1 MSTDAVNPDAIADRT
16 TVGVF
21 FRQAARFGDR
31 PLVHYRGTEP
41 TWSVATWADMER
53 WVLAVASALVEAG
66 VKAGDSV
73 VLISENR
80 VEWIYCDVA
89 IQSIGAIAVPIYP
102 SSPPELAQKIASDSG
117 AVLAIASGERLA
129 GKLAT
134 TAQLRR
140 IARIDADVAEWVK
153 QEPQRLVE
161 VRSRLESI
169 QPDDLCTIVYT
180 SGTTG
185 EPKGAEL
192 AHRDLVD
199 ISRAI
204 LKVFPLSADDSTLSF
219 LPFSHVFERINGL
232 FIGMMF
238 GGQAW
243 ISRGTDHLAEELGD
257 VKPTVMNSVPRVYE
271 KMYGAV
277 MARVREAPA
286 VRRALFKWAVR
297 VGTSFAHA
305 AQPSPW
311 LRWRHQLADRLV
323 LAALRRRL
331 TGGRLRFFISGGAAL
346 AREIEEFF
354 WAIGV
359 PILNGWGMTEVSSGA
374 SSNTL
379 AEHRF
384 LTVGKPFPGVEL
396 KIAEDGEILIKSP
409 GNMVGYHN
417 NPAAT
422 AEMIKDG
429 WVYSGDIG
437 EIDADGFLKI
447 TDRKKALFK
456 TAVGKYVA
464 PQPLEFDL
472 MRDHLIERA
481 VVVGDGKPYVT
492 ALIVPDW
499 DAARKEGLDEN
510 ALRGHIQKVVDG
522 ANASRGNW
530 EAIQYF
536 ELLPRDFSEAEGEL
550 SLKLDIKRKVVQEH
564 YKQQI
569 ESMYERKKPP

>member
-1 MSTDAVNPDAIADRT
+1 MSPDAIADGT

-31 PLVHYRGTEP
+31 PLVHYRASEP
-41 TWSVATWADMER
+41 SWKVATWADMKR
-53 WVLAVASALVEAG
+53 SVLAVASALVEAG

-80 VEWIYCDVA
+80 VEWIYCDIA
-89 IQSIGAIAVPIYP
+89 IQSVGAITVPIYP

-117 AVLAIASGERLA
+117 AVLAIASGEKLA
-129 GKLAT
+129 GKLVT
-134 TAQLRR
+134 TASLQRV
-140 IARIDADVAEWVK
+140 ARIDTDVAQWVT
-153 QEPQRLVE
+153 QEPQRVVE
-161 VRSRLESI
+161 VRSRLEAI
-169 QPDDLCTIVYT
+169 KPDDVCTIVYT

-192 AHRDLVD
+192 AHRNLVD

-204 LKVFPLSADDSTLSF
+204 LKVFPLSPDDSTLSF

-232 FIGMMF
+232 FIGMLF

-243 ISRGTDHLAEELGD
+243 ISRGTDHLAEELGE
-257 VKPTVMNSVPRVYE
+257 VQPTVMNSVPRVYE
-271 KMYGAV
+271 KMHAAV

-286 VRRALFKWAVR
+286 VRRVLFSWAVG
-297 VGTSFAHA
+297 VGTRFAHESN
-305 AQPSPW
+305 PGPM
-311 LRWRHQLADRLV
+311 LRWQHQVADRLV

-374 SSNTL
+374 CSNTL
-379 AEHRF
+379 SAHRF

-396 KIAEDGEILIKSP
+396 KIAADGEILVKSP
-409 GNMVGYHN
+409 GNMIGYHN

-437 EIDADGFLKI
+437 ELDPDGFLRI

-464 PQPLEFDL
+464 PQPLEFEL

-481 VVVGDGKPYVT
+481 VVVGEGKPYVT

-510 ALRGHIQKVVDG
+510 GLRANIQKAVDA
-522 ANASRGNW
+522 ANAGHGNW

-536 ELLPRDFSEAEGEL
+536 ELLPHDFSEADGEL
-550 SLKLDIKRKVVQEH
+550 SLKLDVKRKVVQEH

-569 ESMYERKKPP
+569 ELMYESKRKA

>member
-1 MSTDAVNPDAIADRT
+1 MNPDAIADGT

-31 PLVHYRGTEP
+31 PLVHYRASEP
-41 TWSVATWADMER
+41 SWKVATWADMKR
-53 WVLAVASALVEAG
+53 SVLAVASALVEAG

-80 VEWIYCDVA
+80 VEWIYCDIA
-89 IQSIGAIAVPIYP
+89 IQSVGAITVPIYP

-117 AVLAIASGERLA
+117 AVLAIASGEKLA
-129 GKLAT
+129 GKLVT
-134 TAQLRR
+134 TASLQRV
-140 IARIDADVAEWVK
+140 ARIDTDVAQWVT
-153 QEPQRLVE
+153 QEPQRVVE
-161 VRSRLESI
+161 VRSRLEAI
-169 QPDDLCTIVYT
+169 KPDDVCTIVYT

-192 AHRDLVD
+192 AHRNLVD

-204 LKVFPLSADDSTLSF
+204 LKVFPLSPDDSTLSF

-232 FIGMMF
+232 FIGMLF

-243 ISRGTDHLAEELGD
+243 ISRGTDHLAEELGE
-257 VKPTVMNSVPRVYE
+257 VQPTVMNSVPRVYE
-271 KMYGAV
+271 KMHAAV

-286 VRRALFKWAVR
+286 VRRVLFSWAVG
-297 VGTSFAHA
+297 VGTRFAHESN
-305 AQPSPW
+305 PGPM
-311 LRWRHQLADRLV
+311 LRWQHQVADRLV

-374 SSNTL
+374 CSNTL
-379 AEHRF
+379 SAHRF
-384 LTVGKPFPGVEL
+384 LTVGKPFPGVEV
-396 KIAEDGEILIKSP
+396 KIAADGEILVKSP
-409 GNMVGYHN
+409 GNMIGYHN

-437 EIDADGFLKI
+437 ELDPDGFLRI

-464 PQPLEFDL
+464 PQPLEFEL

-481 VVVGDGKPYVT
+481 VVVGEGKPYVT

-510 ALRGHIQKVVDG
+510 GLRANIQKAVDA
-522 ANASRGNW
+522 ANAGHGNW

-536 ELLPRDFSEAEGEL
+536 ELLPHDFSEADGEL
-550 SLKLDIKRKVVQEH
+550 SLKLDVKRKVVQEH

-569 ESMYERKKPP
+569 ELMYESKRKA

>member
-1 MSTDAVNPDAIADRT
+1 
-16 TVGVF
+16 
-21 FRQAARFGDR
+21 
-31 PLVHYRGTEP
+31 
-41 TWSVATWADMER
+41 
-53 WVLAVASALVEAG
+53 
-66 VKAGDSV
+66 V

-89 IQSIGAIAVPIYP
+89 IQSVGAITVPIYP

-117 AVLAIASGERLA
+117 AVLAIASGDKLA
-129 GKLAT
+129 GKLVT
-134 TAQLRR
+134 TSQLRR
-140 IARIDADVAEWVK
+140 IARIDTDVAEWVK

-192 AHRDLVD
+192 AHRNLVD
-199 ISRAI
+199 ISRAV
-204 LKVFPLSADDSTLSF
+204 LEVFPLSADDSTLSF

-243 ISRGTDHLAEELGD
+243 ISRGTDHLAEELGEAR
-257 VKPTVMNSVPRVYE
+257 PTVMNSVPRVYE

-286 VRRALFKWAVR
+286 VRRALFNWAVR
-297 VGTSFAHA
+297 VGTSFTHA

-311 LRWRHQLADRLV
+311 LRWQHQLADRLV

-331 TGGRLRFFISGGAAL
+331 TGGHLRFFISGGAAL

-379 AEHRF
+379 AAHRF

-437 EIDADGFLKI
+437 EIDADGFLRI
-447 TDRKKALFK
+447 TDRKKSLFK

-481 VVVGDGKPYVT
+481 VVVGEGKPYVT

-510 ALRGHIQKVVDG
+510 ALRAHIQKVVDG

-550 SLKLDIKRKVVQEH
+550 SLKLDIKRKVIQEH
-564 YKQQI
+564 YMQQI
-569 ESMYERKKPP
+569 ESMYERKKPLSRE

>member
-1 MSTDAVNPDAIADRT
+1 VNPDAIADGT

-31 PLVHYRGTEP
+31 PLVHYHASEP
-41 TWSVATWADMER
+41 SWKVATWADMKR
-53 WVLAVASALVEAG
+53 SVLAVASALIEAG
-66 VKAGDSV
+66 VKTGDSV

-80 VEWIYCDVA
+80 VEWIYCDIA
-89 IQSIGAIAVPIYP
+89 IQSVGAITVPIYP

-117 AVLAIASGERLA
+117 AVLAIASGEKLA
-129 GKLAT
+129 GKLVT
-134 TAQLRR
+134 TASLQRV
-140 IARIDADVAEWVK
+140 ARIDTDVAQWVT
-153 QEPQRLVE
+153 QEPQRVVE
-161 VRSRLESI
+161 VRSRLEAI
-169 QPDDLCTIVYT
+169 KPDDVCTIVYT

-192 AHRDLVD
+192 AHRNLVD

-204 LKVFPLSADDSTLSF
+204 LKVFPLSPDDSTLSF

-232 FIGMMF
+232 FIGMLF

-243 ISRGTDHLAEELGD
+243 ISRGTDHLAEELGE
-257 VKPTVMNSVPRVYE
+257 VQPTVMNSVPRVYE
-271 KMYGAV
+271 KMHAAV

-286 VRRALFKWAVR
+286 VRRVLFSWAVG
-297 VGTSFAHA
+297 VGTRFAHESN
-305 AQPSPW
+305 PGPM
-311 LRWRHQLADRLV
+311 LRWQHQVADRLV

-374 SSNTL
+374 CSNTL
-379 AEHRF
+379 SAHRF

-396 KIAEDGEILIKSP
+396 KIAADGEILVKSP
-409 GNMVGYHN
+409 GNMIGYHN

-437 EIDADGFLKI
+437 ELDPDGFLRI

-464 PQPLEFDL
+464 PQPLEFEL

-481 VVVGDGKPYVT
+481 VVVGEGKPYVT

-510 ALRGHIQKVVDG
+510 GLRANIQKAVDA
-522 ANASRGNW
+522 ANAGHGNW

-536 ELLPRDFSEAEGEL
+536 ELLPHDFSEADGEL
-550 SLKLDIKRKVVQEH
+550 SLKLDVKRKVVQEH

-569 ESMYERKKPP
+569 ELMYESKRKA